1 MGNQQVALGVGV
13 VIVVLVILYIFRCE
27 ILNWDCPTPAKAP
40 VQAPVQSPVQSPAEA
55 PFKYCATQ
63 GGVSA
68 IYTGGSGCVYTA
80 PLKVKLKSEIDSG
93 ITAIDCSVADNASA
107 CSVAEEL
114 SGSRSFPVVTCKDN
128 ETVYVGYQA

>member
-1 MGNQQVALGVGV
+1 MGKQQVALGVGV
-13 VIVVLVILYIFRCE
+13 VIFVLFILYIFRCE
-27 ILNWDCPTPAKAP
+27 IFKWDCPPS
-40 VQAPVQSPVQSPAEA
+40 VQSPVQSPAEA

-68 IYTGGSGCVYTA
+68 IYTGGAGCVYTA
-80 PLKVKLKSEIDSG
+80 SLKAKLKSEIDSG
-93 ITAIDCSVADNASA
+93 ITAIDCSVTDNASA
-107 CSVAEEL
+107 CYVAEEL